1 MTRPRVPDDKRQRTA
16 RACDSCKRR
25 KQKCNGL
32 HPCNTCIKRNLI
44 CDYTDGRGPAKLMS
58 VHATSP
64 TGQSNASDSVDT
76 VAATSSREA
85 TLETSPK
92 KATKQG
98 KPVRQA
104 KRRSR
109 GKAKRSPNVHEACSV
124 SEGDESSRQSTGSES
139 DEEAEIIGHIRMLQD
154 PMERLLYIGDSSTLS
169 YLQLIRMIVF
179 NTTGPSAF
187 TDDPNRHHILEPA
200 ASITPSAMVPYMLPN
215 RDVTNFLVESYFVN
229 TSALIELFDAKT
241 FYQYL
246 DACYETPL
254 EVNSSTLCL
263 VYLTLAIGL
272 ALATPVPNSPE
283 DLMIKSLQEA
293 PEERA
298 EALFRAAKC
307 LSDPL
312 NAVEHADFWMIQA
325 WTLMAFYMLITSKR
339 NAAYAY
345 CGMAVRSA
353 YSLGMHQE
361 TEMKFENET
370 ARRNVWR
377 SLFVLDKFLATALG
391 RPAAIYEEDCSS
403 NVLYL
408 PADQSPKS
416 AQEEEDIRQ
425 AGLDSSVRIYTTIST
440 MLKKVYS
447 EKKVSTNL
455 AQEIVDDCQL
465 WALNAHPSLAAEDL
479 LNGKAPKEMGIPILH
494 VQLLHYHSILLLCRP
509 FFIDILVKTRPTISN
524 DGEPFH
530 RTFSRA
536 EKFSQ
541 ACVAASTHSVMI
553 IQAAFEA
560 KYLPRC
566 NPFILYFLF
575 AATLII
581 LSNEFAG
588 LYENEHY
595 AESVGSAIKIMDYC
609 ATTDVQAQRMLY
621 ILQSFLADVGKHSK
635 SPATSEQ
642 SELPLPDAYIGD
654 PEEVLHTRRQSL
666 TARRNQQEPS
676 TPIGGSSSD
685 VMEYYS
691 HMETDASQSTIDTQD
706 MGPLAMR
713 GERSMSSATNP
724 AVPRR
729 SSIGPHIYRGANLE
743 LAKAELS
750 LDEFDP
756 DGSAEYQQDMDSDEM
771 KAYSHGY
778 SSVMMSHGEQPAFQV
793 HHGGNFRAYNTP
805 NMSSAGSQ
813 EAGSAHFDGRYL

>member
-32 HPCNTCIKRNLI
+32 HPCNTCIKRNLK

-85 TLETSPK
+85 TLETSPR
-92 KATKQG
+92 KAPKQG
-98 KPVRQA
+98 KSVRQA

-109 GKAKRSPNVHEACSV
+109 GKAKRSPNVHEVCSV

-154 PMERLLYIGDSSTLS
+154 PMERLL
-169 YLQLIRMIVF
+169 
-179 NTTGPSAF
+179 
-187 TDDPNRHHILEPA
+187 
-200 ASITPSAMVPYMLPN
+200 
-215 RDVTNFLVESYFVN
+215 ESYFVN
-229 TSALIELFDAKT
+229 TSALIELFDPKT

-312 NAVEHADFWMIQA
+312 NAIEHADFWMIQA

-339 NAAYAY
+339 NAAYVY

-353 YSLGMHQE
+353 YSLGLHQE

-416 AQEEEDIRQ
+416 VQDEEDIRM

-440 MLKKVYS
+440 MLKKIYA

-455 AQEIVDDCQL
+455 AQEIVNDCQL
-465 WALNAHPSLAAEDL
+465 WALNAHPSLAADDL
-479 LNGKAPKEMGIPILH
+479 LSGKAPKEMGMAILH

-541 ACVAASTHSVMI
+541 ACVAASTHSVML

-609 ATTDVQAQRMLY
+609 ATTNVQAQRMLY

-642 SELPLPDAYIGD
+642 SELALPDAYIGD
-654 PEEVLHTRRQSL
+654 PEEVLQTRRQSL

-676 TPIGGSSSD
+676 TPIGGGSSSD

-691 HMETDASQSTIDTQD
+691 HMETDTSQSTIDAQD
-706 MGPLAMR
+706 MGPLVMR
-713 GERSMSSATNP
+713 GERSMSSATNST
-724 AVPRR
+724 VPRR
-729 SSIGPHIYRGANLE
+729 SNIDRHIYRSANLE
-743 LAKAELS
+743 LAKAELNF
-750 LDEFDP
+750 DEFDHE
-756 DGSAEYQQDMDSDEM
+756 GSTEYQQDMDSDEM

-778 SSVMMSHGEQPAFQV
+778 SSAIMSHGEQPAFQV

-813 EAGSAHFDGRYL
+813 EAGSAHYDGRYL

>member
-1 MTRPRVPDDKRQRTA
+1 MSLIN
-16 RACDSCKRR
+16 RAFV
-25 KQKCNGL
+25 L
-32 HPCNTCIKRNLI
+32 
-44 CDYTDGRGPAKLMS
+44 
-58 VHATSP
+58 
-64 TGQSNASDSVDT
+64 
-76 VAATSSREA
+76 TSS
-85 TLETSPK
+85 L
-92 KATKQG
+92 
-98 KPVRQA
+98 
-104 KRRSR
+104 
-109 GKAKRSPNVHEACSV
+109 
-124 SEGDESSRQSTGSES
+124 
-139 DEEAEIIGHIRMLQD
+139 
-154 PMERLLYIGDSSTLS
+154 
-169 YLQLIRMIVF
+169 
-179 NTTGPSAF
+179 
-187 TDDPNRHHILEPA
+187 
-200 ASITPSAMVPYMLPN
+200 
-215 RDVTNFLVESYFVN
+215 
-229 TSALIELFDAKT
+229 
-241 FYQYL
+241 
-246 DACYETPL
+246 
-254 EVNSSTLCL
+254 
-263 VYLTLAIGL
+263 
-272 ALATPVPNSPE
+272 
-283 DLMIKSLQEA
+283 
-293 PEERA
+293 
-298 EALFRAAKC
+298 
-307 LSDPL
+307 
-312 NAVEHADFWMIQA
+312 
-325 WTLMAFYMLITSKR
+325 
-339 NAAYAY
+339 
-345 CGMAVRSA
+345 GMAVRSA
-353 YSLGMHQE
+353 YSLGLHQE

-416 AQEEEDIRQ
+416 VQDEEDIRM

-440 MLKKVYS
+440 MLKKIYA

-455 AQEIVDDCQL
+455 AQEIVNDCQL
-465 WALNAHPSLAAEDL
+465 WALNAHPSLAADDL
-479 LNGKAPKEMGIPILH
+479 LSGKAPKEMGMAILH

-541 ACVAASTHSVMI
+541 ACVAASTHSVML

-566 NPFILYFLF
+566 NPFILYVHFLESPQGCSLTLDFRYFLF

-609 ATTDVQAQRMLY
+609 ATTNVQAQRMLY

-642 SELPLPDAYIGD
+642 SELALPDAYIGD
-654 PEEVLHTRRQSL
+654 PEEVLQTRRQSL

-676 TPIGGSSSD
+676 TPIGGGSSSD

-691 HMETDASQSTIDTQD
+691 HMETDTSQSTIDAQD
-706 MGPLAMR
+706 MGPLVMR
-713 GERSMSSATNP
+713 GERSMSSATNST
-724 AVPRR
+724 VPRR
-729 SSIGPHIYRGANLE
+729 SNIDRHIYRSANLE
-743 LAKAELS
+743 LAKAELNF
-750 LDEFDP
+750 DEFDHE
-756 DGSAEYQQDMDSDEM
+756 GSTEYQQDMDSDEM

-778 SSVMMSHGEQPAFQV
+778 SSAIMSHGEQPAFQV

-813 EAGSAHFDGRYL
+813 EAGSAHYDGRYL

>member
-1 MTRPRVPDDKRQRTA
+1 
-16 RACDSCKRR
+16 
-25 KQKCNGL
+25 
-32 HPCNTCIKRNLI
+32 
-44 CDYTDGRGPAKLMS
+44 MS

-76 VAATSSREA
+76 VAATPSREA

-92 KATKQG
+92 RAAKHG
-98 KPVRQA
+98 KSVRQV

-109 GKAKRSPNVHEACSV
+109 GKESRSPNVHEVCSV
-124 SEGDESSRQSTGSES
+124 SEGDESSRQSTGSET
-139 DEEAEIIGHIRMLQD
+139 DEEAEVIGQIRMLQD
-154 PMERLLYIGDSSTLS
+154 PLKRLLYIGDSSTLS
-169 YLQLIRMIVF
+169 YLQLIRMIVY
-179 NTTGPSAF
+179 NTTGPSPF

-200 ASITPSAMVPYMLPN
+200 ASITPSSMVPYMLPN

-229 TSALIELFDAKT
+229 TSALIELFDPKT

-272 ALATPVPNSPE
+272 ALATPAPNSPE
-283 DLMIKSLQEA
+283 DVMIKSLQEP

-353 YSLGMHQE
+353 YSLGLHRD
-361 TEMKFENET
+361 TEMKFNDEI
-370 ARRNVWR
+370 ARRNLWR

-403 NVLYL
+403 NALDL
-408 PADQSPKS
+408 PADLSPKS
-416 AQEEEDIRQ
+416 AQDEEHIRT
-425 AGLDSSVRIYTTIST
+425 AGLDSSVRIYKSIST

-447 EKKVSTNL
+447 ERKVSTKL
-455 AQEIVDDCQL
+455 AQDIVDDCQL
-465 WALNAHPSLAAEDL
+465 WAFNAHPSLAAEDL

-494 VQLLHYHSILLLCRP
+494 VQLLHYHSILLLSRP
-509 FFIDILVKTRPTISN
+509 FFIDLLVKTRPTISN

-541 ACVAASTHSVMI
+541 ACVAASTHSVML

-609 ATTDVQAQRMLY
+609 ATTNVQAQRMLY

-635 SPATSEQ
+635 SPATSQQ
-642 SELPLPDAYIGD
+642 SELGLPDGYIGD

-666 TARRNQQEPS
+666 TARRNQQELS
-676 TPIGGSSSD
+676 TPIDGGSSSD

-691 HMETDASQSTIDTQD
+691 HMETDAGHSTIDTQD
-706 MGPLAMR
+706 MVNLAMR

-729 SSIGPHIYRGANLE
+729 SNVYRRAELE
-743 LAKAELS
+743 LAKADLNF
-750 LDEFDP
+750 DEFDH
-756 DGSAEYQQDMDSDEM
+756 DASAEYQQDLDSDEM

-778 SSVMMSHGEQPAFQV
+778 SSVIMSHGEQPAFQV
-793 HHGGNFRAYNTP
+793 HHGGNFRAYTTS

-813 EAGSAHFDGRYL
+813 EAGAAAHFGGRFLYNDDK

>member
-1 MTRPRVPDDKRQRTA
+1 
-16 RACDSCKRR
+16 
-25 KQKCNGL
+25 
-32 HPCNTCIKRNLI
+32 
-44 CDYTDGRGPAKLMS
+44 
-58 VHATSP
+58 
-64 TGQSNASDSVDT
+64 
-76 VAATSSREA
+76 
-85 TLETSPK
+85 
-92 KATKQG
+92 
-98 KPVRQA
+98 
-104 KRRSR
+104 
-109 GKAKRSPNVHEACSV
+109 
-124 SEGDESSRQSTGSES
+124 
-139 DEEAEIIGHIRMLQD
+139 
-154 PMERLLYIGDSSTLS
+154 
-169 YLQLIRMIVF
+169 
-179 NTTGPSAF
+179 
-187 TDDPNRHHILEPA
+187 
-200 ASITPSAMVPYMLPN
+200 
-215 RDVTNFLVESYFVN
+215 
-229 TSALIELFDAKT
+229 
-241 FYQYL
+241 
-246 DACYETPL
+246 
-254 EVNSSTLCL
+254 
-263 VYLTLAIGL
+263 
-272 ALATPVPNSPE
+272 
-283 DLMIKSLQEA
+283 MIKSLQEA

-370 ARRNVWR
+370 ARRNLWR

-416 AQEEEDIRQ
+416 GQEEDDIRK

-447 EKKVSTNL
+447 EKKVSTKL
-455 AQEIVDDCQL
+455 AQEIVGDCQL
-465 WALNAHPSLAAEDL
+465 WALNAHPSLAADDL
-479 LNGKAPKEMGIPILH
+479 LSGKASKEMGIPILH

-609 ATTDVQAQRMLY
+609 AATDVQAQRMLY

-635 SPATSEQ
+635 SPAASEQ
-642 SELPLPDAYIGD
+642 SELALPDAYIGD

-676 TPIGGSSSD
+676 TPIGGGSSSD

-691 HMETDASQSTIDTQD
+691 HMETDASQSTIDAQD
-706 MGPLAMR
+706 MGPLVMR
-713 GERSMSSATNP
+713 GERSMSSAT
-724 AVPRR
+724 VPRR
-729 SSIGPHIYRGANLE
+729 SNIDRNVYRSANLDLARNE
-743 LAKAELS
+743 LNF
-750 LDEFDP
+750 DEFDH
-756 DGSAEYQQDMDSDEM
+756 DGTEYQQNLESDEM

-778 SSVMMSHGEQPAFQV
+778 SSAMMSHGDQPAFQV
-793 HHGGNFRAYNTP
+793 HHSGNFRPFNAP
-805 NMSSAGSQ
+805 NMPSAGSH

>member
-1 MTRPRVPDDKRQRTA
+1 
-16 RACDSCKRR
+16 
-25 KQKCNGL
+25 
-32 HPCNTCIKRNLI
+32 
-44 CDYTDGRGPAKLMS
+44 MS
-58 VHATSP
+58 AHATSP
-64 TGQSNASDSVDT
+64 TGLSNASDSVDT
-76 VAATSSREA
+76 VAGTSSREA

-92 KATKQG
+92 KATKQA
-98 KPVRQA
+98 KSARQA

-109 GKAKRSPNVHEACSV
+109 GKASRSPNVHKAYSV

-139 DEEAEIIGHIRMLQD
+139 DEEAEIIGNIRMLQD

-187 TDDPNRHHILEPA
+187 TDDPSRHHILEPT
-200 ASITPSAMVPYMLPN
+200 ASISPSSLVPYMLPS
-215 RDVTNFLVESYFVN
+215 RDVTNFLAESYFVN
-229 TSALIELFDAKT
+229 TSGLIELFDHKT

-246 DACYETPL
+246 AACYENPL

-263 VYLTLAIGL
+263 VYLALAIGL

-293 PEERA
+293 PGERA
-298 EALFRAAKC
+298 EALHRAAKL

-325 WTLMAFYMLITSKR
+325 WALMAFYMLITSRR

-353 YSLGMHQE
+353 YSLGMHKE

-370 ARRNVWR
+370 ARRNIWR
-377 SLFVLDKFLATALG
+377 SLFVLDKFLATSLG
-391 RPAAIYEEDCSS
+391 RPAAIYEEDCSN

-408 PADQSPKS
+408 PADQSPKP
-416 AQEEEDIRQ
+416 AQEEDDIRK
-425 AGLDSSVRIYTTIST
+425 AGLDSSVRIYTTIGT
-440 MLKKVYS
+440 MLKKIYS
-447 EKKVSTNL
+447 EKKVSTKL
-455 AQEIVDDCQL
+455 AQDIVDDCQL
-465 WALNAHPSLAAEDL
+465 WALNAHPSLAAEGL
-479 LNGKAPKEMGIPILH
+479 LNGKAPKELGMSILH
-494 VQLLHYHSILLLCRP
+494 
-509 FFIDILVKTRPTISN
+509 TRPTISN

-541 ACVAASTHSVMI
+541 ACVAASTHSVML
-553 IQAAFEA
+553 IQAAFDA

-575 AATLII
+575 AASLII

-609 ATTDVQAQRMLY
+609 AATNVQAQRMLY

-642 SELPLPDAYIGD
+642 SELALPDAYIGD

-666 TARRNQQEPS
+666 TARRNQHEPS
-676 TPIGGSSSD
+676 TPIGGGSSSD

-691 HMETDASQSTIDTQD
+691 HIETGASQSNIDAQD
-706 MGPLAMR
+706 MGPLVMR
-713 GERSMSSATNP
+713 GERSMSSASNP

-729 SSIGPHIYRGANLE
+729 HVYRSANLE
-743 LAKAELS
+743 LARAELNFE
-750 LDEFDP
+750 EFDH
-756 DGSAEYQQDMDSDEM
+756 DGPEYQQDMDSSEM

-793 HHGGNFRAYNTP
+793 HHGGNFRAYNAP
-805 NMSSAGSQ
+805 NSQ
-813 EAGSAHFDGRYL
+813 EAGSTHFDGRYLPSDGKR